1 MDKLI
6 TKIYQQDL
14 TGQDV
19 DYLTKNKAVLL
30 LYKDLLNYNSI
41 FDAFSEHNVN
51 NIILLFPV
59 QSDTEGHYI
68 CVQKNDKT
76 KTVSHFDSYGI
87 SPDQEL
93 GYTNIQYVK
102 KNILGMLYNKAQQQ
116 GWKFTYNKYQLQS
129 WGKGVGESIN
139 TCGRWSC
146 MKARMDYL
154 NNDEFASLFLK
165 QRFPP
170 DWYVTILTFV
180 ALSEDEQDEET
191 IIRSLGLKK

>member
-1 MDKLI
+1 MDRLI

-93 GYTNIQYVK
+93 GYTTNQYVK
-102 KNILGMLYNKAQQQ
+102 RNLLGILYNKAQQQ
-116 GWKFTYNKYQLQS
+116 GWTFTYNKYQLQS
-129 WGKGVGESIN
+129 WDTGIN
-139 TCGRWSC
+139 TCGRFC
-146 MKARMDYL
+146 VLRVRMDYL

-170 DWYVTILTFV
+170 DWYITCLTFV